1 MIDWIKKQSTT
12 AKIVLGIILVA
23 SFFMIWVN
31 QSIIISVCCMMD
43 VVLLAI
49 VIDKVVHV
57 RQNNEDEKYRIK
69 AIVCFLIWLVTIC
82 IISYTI
88 LKLSVDVIVRKY
100 LFFLFSVPTLAVPAV
115 FIPDDRKKCGI
126 WSYGLLYFS
135 FCLFFL
141 GIMPIGSVPD
151 EAMHSFTAYRLSNYI
166 LGEEM
171 RADGTIAMREQ
182 DIDYQMYPYV
192 NADTYTAFLMNLE
205 SNQNNNDIYYIELPC
220 VEGSDYAYVIPAV
233 GITIGR
239 LFQVNTETMYLIA
252 RIFNLIFS
260 TIGVMYILNRIPV
273 GKSILSGLL
282 LTPVMMQ
289 QMSSISYDIPV
300 NLSLLFCITFT
311 LMWFYR
317 KEDIT
322 RLDWLLLLLSFYIGI
337 QAKSHAYFLIAMLPM
352 VMYIGRILFDHRK
365 VGLVTI
371 LITSVG
377 VGLVFLVLN
386 KLPQVTL
393 TADDPYSL
401 LFLIQNPKEI
411 ARIVIRTVNTY
422 GVWLVFSVLGNYL
435 SYLNVVVHPLLIIC
449 IGLILV
455 LNMLNSSTK
464 ISEIL
469 KKSDKYVLII
479 VSVLEAIIVCVG
491 MLFANSHYGDHMVL
505 GLQGRYFFSMVL
517 MLGLTVPSLQR
528 IRMNQKYIILCQ
540 SFVMLLVFVN
550 IVNVY

>member
-1 MIDWIKKQSTT
+1 
-12 AKIVLGIILVA
+12 
-23 SFFMIWVN
+23 
-31 QSIIISVCCMMD
+31 
-43 VVLLAI
+43 
-49 VIDKVVHV
+49 
-57 RQNNEDEKYRIK
+57 
-69 AIVCFLIWLVTIC
+69 
-82 IISYTI
+82 
-88 LKLSVDVIVRKY
+88 
-100 LFFLFSVPTLAVPAV
+100 
-115 FIPDDRKKCGI
+115 
-126 WSYGLLYFS
+126 
-135 FCLFFL
+135 
-141 GIMPIGSVPD
+141 
-151 EAMHSFTAYRLSNYI
+151 
-166 LGEEM
+166 
-171 RADGTIAMREQ
+171 
-182 DIDYQMYPYV
+182 
-192 NADTYTAFLMNLE
+192 MN
-205 SNQNNNDIYYIELPC
+205 
-220 VEGSDYAYVIPAV
+220 
-233 GITIGR
+233 
-239 LFQVNTETMYLIA
+239 
-252 RIFNLIFS
+252 
-260 TIGVMYILNRIPV
+260 
-273 GKSILSGLL
+273 
-282 LTPVMMQ
+282 
-289 QMSSISYDIPV
+289 
-300 NLSLLFCITFT
+300 
-311 LMWFYR
+311 
-317 KEDIT
+317 
-322 RLDWLLLLLSFYIGI
+322 LLLSFYIGI